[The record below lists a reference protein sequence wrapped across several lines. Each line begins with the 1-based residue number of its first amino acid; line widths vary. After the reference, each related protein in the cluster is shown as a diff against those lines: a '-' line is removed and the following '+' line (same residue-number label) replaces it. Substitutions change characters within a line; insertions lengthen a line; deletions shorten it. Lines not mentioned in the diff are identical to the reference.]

1 MKTSNKLLLGLLA
14 LICLSNLTFV
24 LAFKANDVSVDERK
38 LYQSEQFNDTGD
50 LIQKSKSISPFTA
63 LAIRGIPQV
72 KLSTEVKELQ
82 VWAPE
87 IIHPMVVTENENGIL
102 KIRLEA
108 KESVQLEGNLRLV
121 IPVEERLSSIN
132 LDGVFELFNDSTL
145 QFNELELSVSGS
157 SIVNMTLNCNTLNLY
172 QRGAIN
178 TAFTGT
184 TDNFYIQTSGANNV
198 RASEF
203 QAKNITLSTFGATDV
218 DVYATESL
226 DVSASGSTDVQY
238 KGDPSIS
245 TRNSGA
251 FDIRKMN

>member
-24 LAFKANDVSVDERK
+24 LAFKANDVPVDERK
-38 LYQSEQFNDTGD
+38 LYQSERFNDTGN

-63 LAIRGIPQV
+63 LEIRGIPQV

-87 IIHPMVVTENENGIL
+87 TIHPMVVTENENGIL

-108 KESVQLEGNLRLV
+108 KESVQLEGNLRLI

-157 SIVNMTLNCNTLNLY
+157 SNVNMTLNCNTLNLH
-172 QRGAIN
+172 QRGSIN
-178 TAFTGT
+178 TAFTG
-184 TDNFYIQTSGANNV
+184 NN
-198 RASEF
+198 
-203 QAKNITLSTFGATDV
+203 
-218 DVYATESL
+218 
-226 DVSASGSTDVQY
+226 
-238 KGDPSIS
+238 
-245 TRNSGA
+245 
-251 FDIRKMN
+251 